1 MQVNRP
7 YIECLSICIGMGK
20 GNYKGT
26 SVYIYI

>member
-7 YIECLSICIGMGK
+7 HIECLSICIGMGK

-26 SVYIYI
+26 SIYI